1 MQNAERRED
10 GRSRCIFSVLH
21 SAFIILYLPIEL
33 PPPTTDNLPMGL
45 FKSKDE
51 RRIEREM
58 KIRQGLRSIEKSIRQ
73 QEKFAEDFV
82 KNAQHA
88 QKIGDQNQ
96 YLFIRSALKRTAAVK
111 KMLERQLLS
120 MKNAMLIQ
128 QQAQASQQ
136 FAESMTLMAGEIS
149 RVFGEMDLTKT
160 QSQWEKA
167 VAQAGSLEERM
178 DVFLDSMESSA
189 TSASPV
195 SAKEDL
201 VSDEEI
207 DRMIQADVLA
217 AEKTELGKL
226 DQLESEIAK
235 ELGAKQKD

>member
-1 MQNAERRED
+1 
-10 GRSRCIFSVLH
+10 
-21 SAFIILYLPIEL
+21 
-33 PPPTTDNLPMGL
+33 MGL

-58 KIRQGLRSIEKSIRQ
+58 KIRAGLRSIEKSIRQ

-88 QKIGDQNQ
+88 QKIGDQGQ

-149 RVFGEMDLTKT
+149 RVFGEMDLSKT
-160 QSQWEKA
+160 QVQWEKA

-178 DVFLDSMESSA
+178 DVFLDSMQDSA
-189 TSASPV
+189 TSSTPV

-201 VSDEEI
+201 VSDDEI